1 MLSIDTIAR
10 VAVNT
15 VCTGVTLQK
24 VPDRAFG
31 LTAAHAVCTL
41 QDIVGLI
48 LVRNENQA
56 WTMDART

>member
-24 VPDRAFG
+24 VPDRVFG
-31 LTAAHAVCTL
+31 LTAAHVVCTQ

-48 LVRNENQA
+48 RVRNENQA
-56 WTMDART
+56 RAMEAQA